1 MILRSINPFTN
12 EIVKEFEEYSEDK
25 VEKLIIQSGEGFDK
39 WKKTTFAYR
48 SSLIKKTAAVL
59 RDNKNEYAAAITEE
73 MGKPVKES
81 ISEVEKCAWVC
92 DFKKQLISFRNS
104 ATEPFL

>member
-12 EIVKEFEEYSEDK
+12 EIVKEFDEYSEDK
-25 VEKLIIQSGEGFDK
+25 VEKLIFQSAEGFDK

-73 MGKPVKES
+73 MGNPIKES